1 MERRTTTEPVNWPST
16 PVIHHLATLAGL
28 THDLGKTIVAFQRR
42 LASRGPVL
50 PNQYRHEWVSLRL
63 FEAFVG
69 NDDDAGW
76 LSRMMQVDGS
86 ESPWLTGLEQDGLSC
101 TRLYPLRHLPPVAQV
116 VGWLILSHHRLP
128 VMPGETPGIV
138 GGRRKNL
145 SSVHL
150 EPLPQ
155 SITAQWNSKTIPND
169 GEAVV
174 DYWTMKGPLP
184 IGSNTWQQLAR
195 HAARDLFDCLEEVGS
210 GQPGWH
216 RDPFILHLSRLSL
229 ILSDHHY
236 SRLEPGDPHYLDG
249 DKGYRLGANTD
260 RQTRKIKQSLDAHL
274 IGVGTHAGRIADL
287 LPGFVSSLP
296 RLSRQASL
304 ETDTV
309 HERFQWQ
316 NDAHELATS
325 LQRHSIIAG
334 FFGINMAS
342 TGTGKTVANARI
354 LYGLSDSEEGARI
367 TIGLGLRTLTLQTG
381 RALREVLR
389 LDDRE
394 LAVRVGGSASKALL
408 EHFEKSA
415 RETGSAS
422 SQDLFS
428 DASEMLHEGAFLDHP
443 LKHYLDS
450 DSNIQSFLAA
460 PLLVCTVDHLM
471 PATECLRGGQQI
483 PPMLRLMGSDLILDE
498 LDDFDLADLPAIT
511 RLVNWAGML
520 GSRVLLSSATLP
532 PSLVSG
538 LFDAYREGRVLF
550 RRHTLGEPQ
559 KEEVCCAW
567 FDEYE
572 SYQAPSSDLGSYKTR
587 HLEFASRRASRLRE
601 AAPKRMARLAPLR
614 HSPGPQ
620 HSLCADVAA
629 RILEEA
635 LALHGHHHIT
645 EPTSGKRLSFGLV
658 RMANINPQVDV
669 ALALYKL
676 GGPEGVRIHLCT
688 YHSQYPLLMRSAI
701 ERTLDRVLDRTEG
714 EEAPLSNHVVS
725 GALEADTSQD
735 HLFIVLSSPVA
746 ELGRDHDYD
755 WAIAEPS
762 SMRSLIQLAGRV
774 MRHRHTPCTIPN
786 MVILSSNLRA
796 IRMPGQPAFRFPGY
810 ESEGHRLT
818 SHDLREILET
828 DQWKVIDAQPR
839 IMPRDALRPTANLVD
854 LEHFRLDRLMVCDAP
869 SHAQAEASDT
879 QKTSETLTPR
889 QRKKRR
895 QERQPP
901 RLGAYSW
908 YVQPQAQLTGVLMQ
922 AQPFREDTQSYEEV
936 YLKPFEEGDGY
947 ALYRIVADRQAPQ
960 REALYD
966 KRVHHLDLDD
976 SMGKGISPWVVH
988 DYLDTLGELAE
999 ELRITSQDCA
1009 WRFGRISL
1017 PELKDGER
1025 WRFHPALGFSKAS
1038 RE

>member
-1 MERRTTTEPVNWPST
+1 M
-16 PVIHHLATLAGL
+16 
-28 THDLGKTIVAFQRR
+28 AFQGR
-42 LASRGPVL
+42 LKSKGPVL

-76 LSRMMQVDGS
+76 LTRMTWVDGS
-86 ESPWLTGLEQDGLSC
+86 ESPWLTCLQRDGLDS
-101 TRLYPLRHLPPVAQV
+101 TRPYPLRHLPPVAQAV
-116 VGWLILSHHRLP
+116 AWLILTHHRLP
-128 VMPGETPGIV
+128 VMPGETPGVV

-145 SSVHL
+145 SSLRL

-155 SITAQWNSKTIPND
+155 SITAQWNSRATTSD
-169 GEAVV
+169 RESVV

-184 IGSNTWQQLAR
+184 VCSLTWQRLASDT
-195 HAARDLFDCLEEVGS
+195 AWELLACLQEVRG
-210 GQPGWH
+210 GQPSWH

-229 ILSDHHY
+229 VLSDHHY
-236 SRLEPGDPHYLDG
+236 SSLKPGDPHYLRG
-249 DKGYRLGANTD
+249 DKGYQLGANTD

-274 IGVGTHAGRIADL
+274 IGVGTHAERIAGL
-287 LPGFVSSLP
+287 LPEFVSSLP
-296 RLSRQASL
+296 RLKSQECL
-304 ETDTV
+304 GTNTQ

-316 NDAHELATS
+316 NDAHALAAS
-325 LQRHSIIAG
+325 LQPDSISAG

-354 LYGLSDSEEGARI
+354 LYGLSDPKKGSRI

-381 RALREVLR
+381 RALRDVLK
-389 LDDRE
+389 LDDQK
-394 LAVRVGGSASKALL
+394 LAVRVGGSASRALL
-408 EHFEKSA
+408 ESFEKVA
-415 RETGSAS
+415 QETGSS
-422 SQDLFS
+422 SIQDLFS
-428 DASEMLHEGAFLDHP
+428 DASEVIHEGALFDHP
-443 LKHYLDS
+443 IRDYLDR

-471 PATECLRGGQQI
+471 PATECLRGGRQI

-498 LDDFDLADLPAIT
+498 LDNFDLADLPALT

-520 GSRVLLSSATLP
+520 GSRVLVSSATLP

-538 LFDAYREGRVLF
+538 LFDAYREGRALY
-550 RRHTLGEPQ
+550 RRHALGEPR
-559 KEEVCCAW
+559 KKEVCCAW

-572 SYQAPSSDLGSYKTR
+572 SYQAPSGDLESFQSQ
-587 HLEFASRRASRLRE
+587 HLAFASRRASRLRE
-601 AAPKRMARLAPLR
+601 AAPKRRARLAPLR
-614 HSPGPQ
+614 HTAGAE
-620 HSLCADVAA
+620 HVLYTEVAA
-629 RILEEA
+629 RIREEA
-635 LALHGHHHIT
+635 LTLHEHHHIT
-645 EPTSGKRLSFGLV
+645 EPTNGKRLSFGLV

-669 ALALYKL
+669 ALALYRL
-676 GGPEGVRIHLCT
+676 GAPKGVRIHLCT

-701 ERTLDRVLDRTEG
+701 ERTLDSVLDRTAG
-714 EEAPLSNHVVS
+714 EQAPLSNHAVS
-725 GALEADTSQD
+725 QAIEADEAQD

-786 MVILSSNLRA
+786 MVILTSNLRA
-796 IRMPGQPAFRFPGY
+796 IRRPGQPAFRFPGY
-810 ESEGHRLT
+810 ESEGHRLV
-818 SHDLREILET
+818 SHDLREILEA
-828 DQWKVIDAQPR
+828 DQWRVIDAQPR
-839 IMPRDALRPTANLVD
+839 IVPRDTLSPTTNLVD
-854 LEHFRLDRLMVCDAP
+854 LEHFRLDRLMVRDATEL
-869 SHAQAEASDT
+869 AQAETSDT
-879 QKTSETLTPR
+879 QETSETLTPR
-889 QRKKRR
+889 QRRKN
-895 QERQPP
+895 QQDRQPP
-901 RLGAYSW
+901 HLGAYSW
-908 YVQPQAQLTGVLMQ
+908 YVQPQAQLTGVLTQ

-936 YLKPFEEGDGY
+936 YLKPTEEDDDY

-966 KRVHHLDLDD
+966 ERLHHLDLDG

-988 DYLDTLGELAE
+988 DYLETLGELAE
-999 ELRITSQDCA
+999 ELRLSSQDCA

-1017 PELKDGER
+1017 PELGNGER

-1038 RE
+1038 KE